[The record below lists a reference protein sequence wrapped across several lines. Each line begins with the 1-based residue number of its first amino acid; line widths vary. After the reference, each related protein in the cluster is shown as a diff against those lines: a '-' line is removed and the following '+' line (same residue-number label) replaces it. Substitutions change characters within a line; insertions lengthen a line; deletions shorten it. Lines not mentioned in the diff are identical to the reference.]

1 MLHPEWLDETWVTCG
16 WRLSVRCSFVKS
28 AGSYRWSRKSII
40 TIWGRYTAKWI
51 QIIYVTLYSLP
62 VPSLLR
68 KPLGLE
74 NAAWKFE
81 FCSFLKFTQ
90 KSAKYHKIAANI
102 RFKKKQPNIYP
113 RTNTSEEITLMPK
126 PFSILLWGLDS
137 IKAHTNIVLVS
148 ISMVPC
154 RMGVNSEWSHTL

>member
-81 FCSFLKFTQ
+81 FCSFFKFIQ

-102 RFKKKQPNIYP
+102 RFKKPHI
-113 RTNTSEEITLMPK
+113 SEDKHQWRNNPYAKTLRY
-126 PFSILLWGLDS
+126 L
-137 IKAHTNIVLVS
+137 A
-148 ISMVPC
+148 
-154 RMGVNSEWSHTL
+154 MGFG